1 MLYPSNG
8 RANFSLEGL
17 TVPDQSFNQLCDLFA
32 YKPKGRPL
40 ASEEVAAI
48 LGIHPGTMAQY
59 RLRGEGP
66 RFFSP
71 PGTRR
76 VWYAESDVLSWLA
89 SGAKRSTSEPV
100 AA

>member
-1 MLYPSNG
+1 
-8 RANFSLEGL
+8 L